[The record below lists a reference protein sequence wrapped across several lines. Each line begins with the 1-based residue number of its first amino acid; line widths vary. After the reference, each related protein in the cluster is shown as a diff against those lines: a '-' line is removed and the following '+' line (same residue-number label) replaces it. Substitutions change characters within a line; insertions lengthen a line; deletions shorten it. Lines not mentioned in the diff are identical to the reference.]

1 MINKSLHPLASGWRL
16 FYFYSMNL
24 ILFDNQA
31 SRSKLLPFTYTRPL
45 AEIRVGILTISEKWA
60 MWLNTTPSFIT
71 EDYLAAKY
79 PASFQVENLYVAGN
93 LCPDEKLVTAINS
106 LTPNQ
111 KLVKG
116 GLVLASIQGEVAQN
130 GIGEQCEQIEYSNEV
145 TLIAQNWHIFK
156 NNGAQ
161 IKADYAIVTNGRKSQ
176 IINDPYTRIY
186 DLENIFI
193 EEGADIKDATLN
205 AENGPIYIGK
215 NATIEE
221 GAIIR
226 GPFAICENSTINANA
241 QMRGDITIG
250 PWSKVGGEVSNS
262 VIFGY
267 SNKGHDGFLGN
278 SVLGEWCNIG
288 ADTNTSNLKN
298 NYDLIKVWD
307 YDRGGFVNTGEQ
319 FCGLMMGDH
328 SKCGINTMFNTG
340 TVVGVAANIFG
351 AGFPRT
357 FIPSF
362 AWGGPAGLTTFKL
375 PKVYEMAEVAMKRR
389 HGEFNDIEKNILSK
403 VFELEVQ
410 YRTWENK

>member
-1 MINKSLHPLASGWRL
+1 
-16 FYFYSMNL
+16 MNL
-24 ILFDNQA
+24 ILFDSVS
-31 SRSKLLPFTYTRPL
+31 SRRKLLPFTYTRPM

-60 MWLNTTPSFIT
+60 KWLNTTASHFT
-71 EDYLAAKY
+71 EDYLSTKY
-79 PASFQVENLYVAGN
+79 PVSYKEENLFIAGN
-93 LCPDEKLVTAINS
+93 ICPNKKLIEAINA
-106 LTPNQ
+106 LKPNQ
-111 KLVKG
+111 KLVKDG
-116 GLVLASIQGEVAQN
+116 SVIASIQAKVSESEIGANCEEVEFAGDN
-130 GIGEQCEQIEYSNEV
+130 IQIIY
-145 TLIAQNWHIFK
+145 NWDIFK
-156 NNGAQ
+156 NNGEQ
-161 IKADYAIVTNGRKSQ
+161 IKADYSLITKDRKSQ
-176 IINDPYTRIY
+176 PINDPYTRTY
-186 DLENIFI
+186 NLENIFI
-193 EEGADIKDATLN
+193 EEGASIKDATLN

-226 GPFAICENSTINANA
+226 GPFAICNNSTINSNA
-241 QMRGDITIG
+241 RMRGDVTIG

-262 VIFGY
+262 VIFGF

-307 YDRGGFVNTGEQ
+307 YDKGGFINTGEQ

-340 TVVGVAANIFG
+340 TIVGIAANIFG

-362 AWGGPAGLTTFKL
+362 SWGGPAGFNTFKL
-375 PKVYEMAEVAMKRR
+375 PKVFEMAHVAMKRR
-389 HGEFNDIEKNILSK
+389 HREFNEIEKAIISK
-403 VFELEVQ
+403 VFELEAH
-410 YRTWENK
+410 YRTWENN

>member
-1 MINKSLHPLASGWRL
+1 M
-16 FYFYSMNL
+16 
-24 ILFDNQA
+24 
-31 SRSKLLPFTYTRPL
+31 

-60 MWLNTTPSFIT
+60 RWLNTTPSFIT
-71 EDYLAAKY
+71 EDYLAEKY
-79 PASFQVENLYVAGN
+79 PANFKTENLYIAGN
-93 LCPDEKLVTAINS
+93 LCPDEDLVNAINS
-106 LTPNQ
+106 LAHNQ
-111 KLVKG
+111 KLVKEG
-116 GLVLASIQGEVAQN
+116 SVLASKQGEATQN
-130 GIGEQCEQIEYSNEV
+130 SIGEQCDEIEYSNKV

-156 NNGAQ
+156 NNGDQ
-161 IKADYAIVTNGRKSQ
+161 IRADYNLIIKGRKSQ
-176 IINDPYTRIY
+176 AINDPYTRTY
-186 DLENIFI
+186 GLDNIFI
-193 EEGADIKDATLN
+193 EEGANIKDATLN

-215 NATIEE
+215 NTTIEE

-226 GPFAICENSTINANA
+226 GPFALCDNSTVNANA
-241 QMRGDITIG
+241 RMRGDITIG

-262 VIFGY
+262 VIFGF

-307 YDRGGFVNTGEQ
+307 YDKGGFINTGEQ

-340 TVVGVAANIFG
+340 TIVGVAANIFG

-362 AWGGPAGLTTFKL
+362 AWGGPAGFTTFKL
-375 PKVYEMAEVAMKRR
+375 PKVYEMANVAMKRR
-389 HGEFNDIEKNILSK
+389 HGDFNDIEKYILTA
-403 VFELEVQ
+403 VFKLEAQ